1 MTNPSD
7 TSDND
12 MLRQLEP
19 DWQAVAIGTPV
30 VASDGRTIGT
40 VDAKRIDGLLVKGTD
55 SSEYLVTPPDI
66 ASVGPDGVR
75 LVVNSQQT
83 IRAQADADA
92 PGGMIIDR

>member
-7 TSDND
+7 IGEND

-19 DWQAVAIGTPV
+19 DWQSVAVGTPV

-40 VDAKRIDGLLVKGTD
+40 VDAKRADGLHVQGSD

-66 ASVGPDGVR
+66 SSIDPDGVH